1 MFLGTF
7 AWSFVYVSLPFHIQ
21 AISTVDPVA
30 TLRWTGWILGI
41 APLVTVATAPF
52 WGRFA
57 ERANTKALYIVTQL
71 LQGLCFLGTAL
82 ARTLPELFLA
92 RLALGVMGASSTFA
106 FIDAG
111 RARDAAE
118 VRRQVAAVQSGM
130 TIGQVIGPLVGALA
144 AARLGFRTSFVAGGL
159 ILWGCAAV
167 VFWGLPASAP
177 SAEGRTAPRLTRIR
191 DVVAVALIVL
201 AGSTQVFFLTSI
213 LPQILPGLGVA
224 PAQTLEIGGLLIFVS
239 GVAAAVGALLTTR
252 LTELFSERRL
262 IVGLLLAASVFQ
274 ATLAIPG
281 SVWFYGLLRFLQVLC
296 IAPVFP
302 LVVARLVQDAGGG
315 AVGFINAARIGAS
328 FVGPV
333 IATTLLSW
341 TSPLTLYL
349 VLAAMGTACLP
360 MAARTPPR
368 TRA

>member
-130 TIGQVIGPLVGALA
+130 TIGQVIGPLVGAIA

-167 VFWGLPASAP
+167 VFWGAFKAFGWDLSYRQAFGATTH
-177 SAEGRTAPRLTRIR
+177 A
-191 DVVAVALIVL
+191 
-201 AGSTQVFFLTSI
+201 F
-213 LPQILPGLGVA
+213 LPGVLDSLVLFPVAMRQESIDPSTLRDMVRSNLGFLIERKA
-224 PAQTLEIGGLLIFVS
+224 SPALHSLLESLDVFSFWSLALFV
-239 GVAAAVGALLTTR
+239 
-252 LTELFSERRL
+252 
-262 IVGLLLAASVFQ
+262 
-274 ATLAIPG
+274 
-281 SVWFYGLLRFLQVLC
+281 
-296 IAPVFP
+296 
-302 LVVARLVQDAGGG
+302 
-315 AVGFINAARIGAS
+315 VGFAAAARISRKSAAG
-328 FVGPV
+328 V
-333 IATTLLSW
+333 IVALW
-341 TSPLTLYL
+341 ILY
-349 VLAAMGTACLP
+349 VLGKAGFAAIFS
-360 MAARTPPR
+360 
-368 TRA
+368 